1 MEKEKQSLLEKLMKS
16 SKLTKGILIG
26 VAVLVVA
33 GIILAIIF
41 SPSGETTFDIETSL
55 KEVLESSDLS
65 TAEYTYNS
73 IAKVKIDENGDDSE
87 EYFKY
92 HISYKGTVKSGF
104 DFSKL
109 DSIKED
115 NKITIVIP
123 EIEIQSVEIETE
135 MDYIFTNKKYDTEN
149 TYAEAYTICSD
160 DLELKAKNN
169 KTLRNTAVES
179 AIETITALTK
189 PFESQ
194 FEDGMVI
201 EVVYVDD
208 INKEGK

>member
-87 EYFKY
+87 ENIKY